1 MSNNIDVLRSHLV
14 RFLVASPRWPAA
26 AAAGG
31 GGRVRRIRE
40 AKVKVVF
47 QRVLAILLHSKLP

>member
-26 AAAGG
+26 AG
-31 GGRVRRIRE
+31 GGRVRRMRE